1 MQTAKKTFD
10 LSSLGL
16 HLIAMGLM
24 LLDHLWATVVP
35 GNLWLTVVGRAAFP
49 IFAFL
54 ISEGYRHTRSVKK
67 YKRRMLMFALAAE
80 IPFNLMLGGSWIYP
94 FQQNV
99 MWTFLIALSCMES
112 LDSIRSRRPGWVGG
126 VLAALAAGLWVLLGQ
141 ITMVDY
147 GGYGVLMVLVFYL
160 FPGCSW
166 WERAAQAA
174 LLVYINWFMIR
185 GQVVPVEVLG
195 LGLELPVQG
204 AAVLALLPVWCYRG
218 RQGPHNKIIQI
229 ACYAFYPVHILILAL
244 LS

>member
-35 GNLWLTVVGRAAFP
+35 GNLWLTVLGRAAFP

-54 ISEGYRHTRSVKK
+54 LVEGYRHTRNVKK
-67 YKRRMLMFALAAE
+67 YKKRMLLFALAAE

-99 MWTFLIALSCMES
+99 MWTFLIALNCM
-112 LDSIRSRRPGWVGG
+112 DSVDRLRSRGQGLPGL
-126 VLAALAAGLWVLLGQ
+126 VLAAVAAGLWVLLA
-141 ITMVDY
+141 TLTLVDY
-147 GGYGVLMVLVFYL
+147 SGYGVMMVLVFFLIPGRNWKERL
-160 FPGCSW
+160 F
-166 WERAAQAA
+166 QAA
-174 LLVYINWFMIR
+174 LLIYINWFMIR

-195 LGLELPVQG
+195 VGLELPVQG
-204 AAVLALLPVWCYRG
+204 AAVLALLPIWCYRG
-218 RQGPHNKIIQI
+218 RQGPHNKAIQI
-229 ACYAFYPVHILILAL
+229 ACYAFYPVHMLILAL